1 MRRRGG
7 ELGAG
12 GVVRAA
18 QGGRGRPRTS
28 DGARARAQENL
39 RERSIDMVPGQEW
52 RSGGRRPE
60 GVDCGD
66 WSRKGWAK
74 AKAQG
79 CLWGFGCASAAN
91 FACSRDKRSR

>member
-18 QGGRGRPRTS
+18 LGGRGRPRTS
-28 DGARARAQENL
+28 DGARARARAQENL

-52 RSGGRRPE
+52 RCGGRRPE
-60 GVDCGD
+60 GVDCG
-66 WSRKGWAK
+66 
-74 AKAQG
+74 
-79 CLWGFGCASAAN
+79 LW
-91 FACSRDKRSR
+91 RLE

>member
-12 GVVRAA
+12 GVVGAA

-28 DGARARAQENL
+28 DGARARARAQENL

-52 RSGGRRPE
+52 RCGGRRPE
-60 GVDCGD
+60 GVDCG
-66 WSRKGWAK
+66 
-74 AKAQG
+74 
-79 CLWGFGCASAAN
+79 LW
-91 FACSRDKRSR
+91 RLE